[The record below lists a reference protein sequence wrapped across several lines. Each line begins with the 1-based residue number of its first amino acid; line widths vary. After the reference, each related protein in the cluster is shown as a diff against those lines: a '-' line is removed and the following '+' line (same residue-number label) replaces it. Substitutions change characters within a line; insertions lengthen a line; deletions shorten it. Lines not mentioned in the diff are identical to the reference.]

1 MAKTKAELQSELQA
15 EALHYIGDRSGIAV
29 EIGTGGGKTLLGLKH
44 MAQRYTDTVSFCVAA
59 PRKKIFDSW
68 KDDAIEYGYEYLLSS
83 ITFTTYR
90 SLTKQDQRHEW
101 TYLDECHSLKESH
114 AEWLESYENGGGKIL
129 ALTGTYPTGNHSE
142 KAKMCNTFCP
152 KIFEYHVDEAID
164 NGMLNNYK
172 IFVHMLNLDKKR
184 RSVKKTGKNG
194 REWYTTE
201 QADYDYWEKAMHG
214 ANNPGQQQMLRILRM
229 KAIQAYPTKVEYVK
243 TILNKIQE
251 KTLVFANTKAQA
263 DELCKHSCH
272 SSNPKSDENLELF
285 KQGKIYRLSCI
296 DQLSEGANINDLKV
310 GIIMH
315 SYSNERKA
323 RQKIGRFLRLSPE
336 ETAIIHILCF
346 EDSIDL
352 HWVKNALKSF
362 NQSKIHIYRPK

>member
-44 MAQRYTDTVSFCVAA
+44 MALQYTDTKSFCVAA
-59 PRKKIFDSW
+59 PRKKIFESW
-68 KDDAIEYGYEYLLSS
+68 INDAKEYGFEYLLSC

-90 SLTKQDQRHEW
+90 SLPKQDLRHDW
-101 TYLDECHSLKESH
+101 LYLDECHSLKESH
-114 AEWLESYENGGGKIL
+114 AEWLSSYDANGGKIL
-129 ALTGTYPTGNHSE
+129 GL
-142 KAKMCNTFCP
+142 
-152 KIFEYHVDEAID
+152 AID

-172 IFVHMLNLDKKR
+172 IFVHMLKLEKK
-184 RSVKKTGKNG
+184 KKTVEKKGKNG
-194 REWYTTE
+194 QVWFNTE
-201 QADYDYWEKAMHG
+201 QNDYDYWDKAIHG
-214 ANNPGQQQMLRILRM
+214 ATKPGQAQMLRILRM
-229 KAIQAYPTKVEYVK
+229 KGIQSYPTKVEYVK
-243 TILNKIQE
+243 EILKKIQQ

-272 SSNPKSDENLELF
+272 SSNPKSDENLQLF
-285 KQGKIYRLSCI
+285 KEDKIYRLSCI
-296 DQLSEGANINDLKV
+296 DQLSEGANIPNLKV

-315 SYSNERKA
+315 SFSNERKA

-336 ETAIIHILCF
+336 ETAIIHILCY

-362 NQSKIHIYRPK
+362 NQSKIHVHRPK

>member
-1 MAKTKAELQSELQA
+1 MQKTKIELQTALQT
-15 EALHYIGDRSGIAV
+15 EALQYIGERSSIAV

-44 MAQRYTDTVSFCVAA
+44 MAQNFTDSISYCVAA
-59 PRKKIFDSW
+59 PTKKIIETW
-68 KDDAIEYGYEYLLSS
+68 KDEISLHDYDFLLSS

-90 SLTKQDQRHEW
+90 SLKKQDYRHDW
-101 TYLDECHSLKESH
+101 LYLDECHSLKENH
-114 AEWLESYENGGGKIL
+114 AEWLDSYTLNGGKII
-129 ALTGTYPTGNHSE
+129 ALTGTYPSGNHSE
-142 KAKMCNTFCP
+142 KARMCNQYCP

-172 IFVHMLNLDKKR
+172 IFVHMLNLNKTKRNVEKK
-184 RSVKKTGKNG
+184 GKNG
-194 REWYTTE
+194 HVWYTTE
-201 QADYDYWEKAMHG
+201 RSDYEYWEKAIAG
-214 ANNPGQQQMLRILRM
+214 AQHPGKQQMLRILRM
-229 KAIQAYPTKVEYVK
+229 KAIQSYPTKMDYTK
-243 TILNKIQE
+243 SILNKIQE
-251 KTLVFANTKAQA
+251 KTLVFANTKKQA

-272 SSNPKSDENLELF
+272 SSNPNSDKNLQLF
-285 KQGKIYRLSCI
+285 KEGKIYRLSCI
-296 DQLSEGANINDLKV
+296 DQLSEGANIQDLKV

-346 EDSIDL
+346 EDTIDL

-362 NQSKIHIYRPK
+362 NQSKIHIHKPK

>member
-1 MAKTKAELQSELQA
+1 MAKTKAELQSELQT

-44 MAQRYTDTVSFCVAA
+44 MGQRYTDTMSFCVAA
-59 PRKKIFDSW
+59 PTKKIMEAW
-68 KDDAIEYGYEYLLSS
+68 KNEIALHGYEYLLSS

-90 SLTKQDQRHEW
+90 SLKKQDLRHDW
-101 TYLDECHSLKESH
+101 LYLDECHSLKESH
-114 AEWLESYENGGGKIL
+114 AEWLDSYEINGGKIL
-129 ALTGTYPTGNHSE
+129 GLTGTYPTGNHSE
-142 KAKMCNTFCP
+142 KARMCNQFCP

-172 IFVHMLNLDKKR
+172 IFVHMLKLDKKR
-184 RSVKKTGKNG
+184 RWVKKKGKGN
-194 REWYTTE
+194 REWFTTE

-214 ANNPGQQQMLRILRM
+214 ASNPGQVQMLRILRM
-229 KAIQAYPTKVEYVK
+229 KALQAYPTKVEYVK
-243 TILNKIQE
+243 TILGKIQE
-251 KTLVFANTKAQA
+251 KTLVFANTKEQA
-263 DELCKHSCH
+263 DNLCSHSCH

-285 KQGKIYRLSCI
+285 RQGKIYRLSCI
-296 DQLSEGANINDLKV
+296 DQLSEGANIADLKV

-315 SYSNERKA
+315 SFSNERKA

-352 HWVKNALKSF
+352 HWVRNALKSF
-362 NQSKIHIYRPK
+362 NQSKIKIYRPK